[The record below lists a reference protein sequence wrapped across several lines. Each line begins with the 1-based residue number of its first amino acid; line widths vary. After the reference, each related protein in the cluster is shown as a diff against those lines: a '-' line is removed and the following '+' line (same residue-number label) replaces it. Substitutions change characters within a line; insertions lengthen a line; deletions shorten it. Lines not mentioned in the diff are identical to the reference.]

1 MLPPSSDQVPS
12 ELMLLRQSY
21 QSFDHDFRTSY
32 PPPSDLVQ
40 IPTIRDIQSSQ
51 DGSEQTI
58 PVQLAKDKYEKTN
71 YWKFIREKK
80 YWPWWGALAL
90 LTVLVVL
97 MTVYHKNI
105 VHWLQPVSA
114 RIRSLSWG
122 WLIPILV
129 LIALSFP
136 PLFGHE
142 IVIIL
147 CGAVYSLWIGFGIV
161 AAGTFI
167 GEILTYFAFR
177 TTLDRKAKSAERKNL
192 DYAALARI
200 TCEGGFWI
208 VFIVRLSVVPGHFS
222 TAVFAVCRVNFWAF
236 AFASLVTLPKQ
247 LIIVYLGVILGNGNG
262 GKLISNIVLGVT
274 FLVTV
279 LAGVYILWRLR
290 ITRRAMVLE
299 AGRISGRTNTKLRE
313 QGLETA
319 AHDNKHGVQTGPG
332 TTCTEASC
340 RA

>member
-58 PVQLAKDKYEKTN
+58 PVQLAKDKYEKQTIGN
-71 YWKFIREKK
+71 LLEKRT
-80 YWPWWGALAL
+80 WWGALAL

-208 VFIVRLSVVPGHFS
+208 VFIVRLSVVQGHFS